1 MTAHQVEILVLA
13 IAMLLLLV
21 VGVLFSGNF
30 RRFK

>member
-1 MTAHQVEILVLA
+1 MTAHQVEMLVLA

-21 VGVLFSGNF
+21 VGVLFSENF